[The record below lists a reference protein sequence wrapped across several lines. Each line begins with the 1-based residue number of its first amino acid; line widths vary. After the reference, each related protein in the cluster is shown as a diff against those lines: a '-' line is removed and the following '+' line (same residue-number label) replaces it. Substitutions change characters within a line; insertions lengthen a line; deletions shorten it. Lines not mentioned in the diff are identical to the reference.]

1 MKISDVLRAMADLA
15 DSDGPEGTAFK
26 GRLEPVELQ
35 GTTVASVTTSTA
47 GKLPSGNDRDPE
59 ELFLPPLQQK
69 QELLKK
75 AVGVENV
82 YDDGTPEQRELEREA
97 AEGPWTGPTK
107 EYDYVGAPA
116 TQSEAPQAEG
126 REGEDSAE
134 ARAVQ
139 SEEPEEDEEKIANES
154 QDEIQRM
161 RKNAGMKVNP
171 AVLSALS
178 DDSPME
184 G

>member
-1 MKISDVLRAMADLA
+1 MKIIDVLRAMADLA

-26 GRLEPVELQ
+26 GRLEPDELQ
-35 GTTVASVTTSTA
+35 ATTVSSVDTSTA
-47 GKLPSGNDRDPE
+47 GKLPSGNDREPE

-97 AEGPWTGPTK
+97 AEGPWTGPAK

-116 TQSEAPQAEG
+116 TQTEAPQEEG
-126 REGEDSAE
+126 REGENAE
-134 ARAVQ
+134 IADKD
-139 SEEPEEDEEKIANES
+139 DEEKIANES

-161 RKNAGMKVNP
+161 KKNAGLKVNP
-171 AVLSALS
+171 VVLSALS